1 MNETAPRVI
10 KIPAKP
16 ESVRQA
22 ELQRQL
28 RVAAYCR
35 VSTKEEDQ
43 ANSYEAQ
50 KEYYTDKI
58 MSNPVWTMAG
68 VFADKGITGTSVK
81 KREDFMR
88 MIRHCRQ
95 RKIDV
100 VLTKSVSR
108 FARNTVDCLYYTRA
122 LKELGIA
129 VIFASAA
136 LALILSDPRLMPIA
150 EVRSFASALVFVGV
164 AVGLALILPASFA
177 RGAFRKAHPFV
188 GDFYTADQKSKAR
201 TALSTGLV
209 AGIGLLMA
217 GLAATI
223 VLQADVWLASATFL
237 AFAAVGVFVIVR
249 SALLGARCN
258 LARYNRASLGG
269 MSEEQIEAMGDDG
282 LAERARR
289 AKRERGTYAAVM
301 LAATAVGLVLMF
313 TPASRLF
320 LLAWPVGGLACL
332 AIKAFRSAR
341 SDG

>member
-1 MNETAPRVI
+1 MDKLLKMCALFECTLDELVTGDLTGRPANGVAS
-10 KIPAKP
+10 IPPGK
-16 ESVRQA
+16 SQQDVTG
-22 ELQRQL
+22 
-28 RVAAYCR
+28 Y
-35 VSTKEEDQ
+35 DQ
-43 ANSYEAQ
+43 A
-50 KEYYTDKI
+50 
-58 MSNPVWTMAG
+58 MR
-68 VFADKGITGTSVK
+68 VFAWK
-81 KREDFMR
+81 
-88 MIRHCRQ
+88 
-95 RKIDV
+95 
-100 VLTKSVSR
+100 LP
-108 FARNTVDCLYYTRA
+108 
-122 LKELGIA
+122 LGIA

-188 GDFYTADQKSKAR
+188 DDFYTADQKSKAR

-249 SALLGARCN
+249 N
-258 LARYNRASLGG
+258 LARYNRVSLGG

>member
-1 MNETAPRVI
+1 MLLGVSRQSVSKWEAERAYPEMDKLLKMCALFECTLDELVTGDLTGRPANGVAS
-10 KIPAKP
+10 IPPGK
-16 ESVRQA
+16 SQQDVTG
-22 ELQRQL
+22 
-28 RVAAYCR
+28 Y
-35 VSTKEEDQ
+35 DQ
-43 ANSYEAQ
+43 A
-50 KEYYTDKI
+50 
-58 MSNPVWTMAG
+58 MR
-68 VFADKGITGTSVK
+68 VFAWK
-81 KREDFMR
+81 
-88 MIRHCRQ
+88 
-95 RKIDV
+95 
-100 VLTKSVSR
+100 LP
-108 FARNTVDCLYYTRA
+108 
-122 LKELGIA
+122 LGIA
-129 VIFASAA
+129 VIFASSA
-136 LALILSDPRLMPIA
+136 LALILSDPGLMPIA

-188 GDFYTADQKSKAR
+188 DDFYTAEQKNQAR
-201 TALSTGLV
+201 TALST
-209 AGIGLLMA
+209 

-237 AFAAVGVFVIVR
+237 AFAAIGVFVIVR
-249 SALLGARCN
+249 SVLLGTRCN
-258 LARYNRASLGG
+258 LERYNRASLGG

>member
-1 MNETAPRVI
+1 M
-10 KIPAKP
+10 
-16 ESVRQA
+16 
-22 ELQRQL
+22 L
-28 RVAAYCR
+28 
-35 VSTKEEDQ
+35 
-43 ANSYEAQ
+43 
-50 KEYYTDKI
+50 
-58 MSNPVWTMAG
+58 
-68 VFADKGITGTSVK
+68 F
-81 KREDFMR
+81 
-88 MIRHCRQ
+88 
-95 RKIDV
+95 
-100 VLTKSVSR
+100 
-108 FARNTVDCLYYTRA
+108 
-122 LKELGIA
+122 
-129 VIFASAA
+129 
-136 LALILSDPRLMPIA
+136 
-150 EVRSFASALVFVGV
+150 RSGV

-188 GDFYTADQKSKAR
+188 DDFYTADQKSKAR

-258 LARYNRASLGG
+258 LARYNRVSLGG

>member
-1 MNETAPRVI
+1 MSFRDNMQHLRATRNMTQEQLAMLLGVSRQSVSKWEAERAYPEMDKLLKMCGLFECTLDELVTGDLIGRPANGAAS
-10 KIPAKP
+10 IPPGK
-16 ESVRQA
+16 SQQDVTG
-22 ELQRQL
+22 
-28 RVAAYCR
+28 Y
-35 VSTKEEDQ
+35 DQ
-43 ANSYEAQ
+43 A
-50 KEYYTDKI
+50 
-58 MSNPVWTMAG
+58 MR
-68 VFADKGITGTSVK
+68 VFAWK
-81 KREDFMR
+81 
-88 MIRHCRQ
+88 
-95 RKIDV
+95 
-100 VLTKSVSR
+100 LP
-108 FARNTVDCLYYTRA
+108 
-122 LKELGIA
+122 LGIA
-129 VIFASAA
+129 VIFASSA
-136 LALILSDPRLMPIA
+136 LALILSDPGLMPIA

-188 GDFYTADQKSKAR
+188 DDFYTAEQKNQAR

-209 AGIGLLMA
+209 AGVGLLMA
-217 GLAATI
+217 ELAATI

-237 AFAAVGVFVIVR
+237 AFAAIGVFVIVR
-249 SALLGARCN
+249 SVLL
-258 LARYNRASLGG
+258 
-269 MSEEQIEAMGDDG
+269 GDDG

>member
-1 MNETAPRVI
+1 MSFRDNMQHLRASRNMTQEQLAMLLGVSRQSVSKWEAERAYPEMDKLLRMCALFDCTLDELVCGDLTARPSDGTARV
-10 KIPAKP
+10 PAGKP
-16 ESVRQA
+16 QDVTG
-22 ELQRQL
+22 
-28 RVAAYCR
+28 Y
-35 VSTKEEDQ
+35 DQ
-43 ANSYEAQ
+43 AMR
-50 KEYYTDKI
+50 T
-58 MSNPVWTMAG
+58 
-68 VFADKGITGTSVK
+68 FAWK
-81 KREDFMR
+81 
-88 MIRHCRQ
+88 
-95 RKIDV
+95 
-100 VLTKSVSR
+100 LP
-108 FARNTVDCLYYTRA
+108 
-122 LKELGIA
+122 LGIA
-129 VIFASAA
+129 VVMLGAA
-136 LALILSDPRLMPIA
+136 LALLLSDPALVPVP
-150 EVRSFASALVFVGV
+150 EVRNLATVTVFVGA
-164 AVGLALILPASFA
+164 AVGLALVLPASFE
-177 RGAFRKAHPFV
+177 RSAFREEHPFV
-188 GDFYTADQKSKAR
+188 DDFYTADQKSKAR

>member
-1 MNETAPRVI
+1 MSFRDNMQHLRATRNMTQEQLAMLLGVSRQSVSKWEAERAYPEMDKLLKMCGLFECTLDELVTGDLTGRPANGAAS
-10 KIPAKP
+10 IPPGK
-16 ESVRQA
+16 SQQDVTG
-22 ELQRQL
+22 
-28 RVAAYCR
+28 Y
-35 VSTKEEDQ
+35 DQ
-43 ANSYEAQ
+43 A
-50 KEYYTDKI
+50 
-58 MSNPVWTMAG
+58 MR
-68 VFADKGITGTSVK
+68 VFAWK
-81 KREDFMR
+81 
-88 MIRHCRQ
+88 
-95 RKIDV
+95 
-100 VLTKSVSR
+100 LP
-108 FARNTVDCLYYTRA
+108 
-122 LKELGIA
+122 LGIS
-129 VIFASAA
+129 VILASAA
-136 LALILSDPRLMPIA
+136 LALLLSDPGLMPIA
-150 EVRSFASALVFVGV
+150 EVRSFASA
-164 AVGLALILPASFA
+164 LPASFA

-188 GDFYTADQKSKAR
+188 DDFYTADQKSKAR

>member
-1 MNETAPRVI
+1 MSKWEAERAYPEMDKLLKMCALFECTLDELVTGDLTGRPANGVAS
-10 KIPAKP
+10 IPPGK
-16 ESVRQA
+16 SQQDVTG
-22 ELQRQL
+22 
-28 RVAAYCR
+28 Y
-35 VSTKEEDQ
+35 DQ
-43 ANSYEAQ
+43 A
-50 KEYYTDKI
+50 
-58 MSNPVWTMAG
+58 MR
-68 VFADKGITGTSVK
+68 VFAWK
-81 KREDFMR
+81 
-88 MIRHCRQ
+88 
-95 RKIDV
+95 
-100 VLTKSVSR
+100 LP
-108 FARNTVDCLYYTRA
+108 
-122 LKELGIA
+122 LGIA

-188 GDFYTADQKSKAR
+188 DDFYTADQKSKAR

-258 LARYNRASLGG
+258 RVSLGG

>member
-1 MNETAPRVI
+1 MSKWEAERAYPEMDKLLKMCVLFECTLDELVTGDLTGRPANGAAS
-10 KIPAKP
+10 IPPGK
-16 ESVRQA
+16 SQQDVTG
-22 ELQRQL
+22 
-28 RVAAYCR
+28 Y
-35 VSTKEEDQ
+35 DQ
-43 ANSYEAQ
+43 A
-50 KEYYTDKI
+50 
-58 MSNPVWTMAG
+58 MR
-68 VFADKGITGTSVK
+68 VFAWK
-81 KREDFMR
+81 
-88 MIRHCRQ
+88 
-95 RKIDV
+95 
-100 VLTKSVSR
+100 LP
-108 FARNTVDCLYYTRA
+108 
-122 LKELGIA
+122 LGIS
-129 VIFASAA
+129 VILASAA
-136 LALILSDPRLMPIA
+136 LALLLSDPGLMPIA

-188 GDFYTADQKSKAR
+188 DDFYTADQKSKAR

-209 AGIGLLMA
+209 AGVGLLMA

-223 VLQADVWLASATFL
+223 VLQADVWLASAVF
-237 AFAAVGVFVIVR
+237 FACAAAGVFVIVR
-249 SALLGARCN
+249 SCLLGSRCN
-258 LARYNRASLGG
+258 LARYNRRSLGG
-269 MSEEQIEAMGDDG
+269 VSEEQIEAMDDD

>member
-1 MNETAPRVI
+1 MSKWEAER
-10 KIPAKP
+10 AYP
-16 ESVRQA
+16 EMDKLLKMCALFEDVTG
-22 ELQRQL
+22 
-28 RVAAYCR
+28 Y
-35 VSTKEEDQ
+35 DQ
-43 ANSYEAQ
+43 A
-50 KEYYTDKI
+50 
-58 MSNPVWTMAG
+58 MR
-68 VFADKGITGTSVK
+68 VFAWK
-81 KREDFMR
+81 
-88 MIRHCRQ
+88 
-95 RKIDV
+95 
-100 VLTKSVSR
+100 LP
-108 FARNTVDCLYYTRA
+108 
-122 LKELGIA
+122 LGIA

-188 GDFYTADQKSKAR
+188 DDFYTADQKSKAR

-258 LARYNRASLGG
+258 LARYNRVSLGG

-282 LAERARR
+282 LAE
-289 AKRERGTYAAVM
+289 RERGTYAAVM